1 MTWLCLEGIAETP
14 IALPRCAEAGNFYE
28 SLPEVPGTAM
38 RGALAGRYIRG
49 QGWVDRVPENKE
61 GEIFEKWFENHMIRF
76 GPLRPLPD
84 DLPEEITAVTF
95 PVPRSARSCKYEG
108 GIEDKHGVF
117 DSLLFQARA
126 SNEPI
131 DEKKRKCPLCQAPL
145 EPLDTIWLVAN
156 WDDNLDSGS
165 GIDYDPDYRISTHV
179 GIGPAVGETANLSE
193 EGRLFSL
200 QHFPAGTRF
209 RGWIA
214 VGDSDMNLSQL
225 GFDKIGE
232 EHSIILRVGRRSK
245 SLGALKVWISA
256 KSEQSPWEQS
266 HKSVE
271 KRFDNFQTAK
281 DDVKKAK
288 SFPFIEEEFVI
299 FSLTFL
305 TDTILFDDFL
315 RPCRSITAYQIAERL
330 GLNKSSVCRSGVYTG
345 TRLIAGWNAAH
356 RLPKENDI
364 AIVAGSVFLFAV
376 RKKDLEE
383 KEINL
388 LQRLIDMEN
397 KGIGWRRSEGFGQV
411 LVCDPFHL
419 QTKRDFIPMGKT
431 EEEKCS
437 RDAVKLNPISGEK
450 KIKSE
455 REEPLVPFDSNV
467 LNFLE
472 QNAEILHDNR
482 NQVTKTQLNSI
493 TDRVLR
499 YHQFVTEEGSRKKH
513 LKKYLEH
520 AQEKSKSS
528 CWTVGM
534 KDGKKLA
541 ESLINLFGLKDET
554 PWEDVRRRADD
565 FVRGALV
572 IVSSEKPPKLSSKF
586 SFTKE
591 ETNE

>member
-14 IALPRCAEAGNFYE
+14 IALPRRAEAGNFYE

-38 RGALAGRYIRG
+38 RGAFAGRYIRG
-49 QGWVDRVPENKE
+49 QGWVNGVPEN
-61 GEIFEKWFENHMIRF
+61 EKGKNFRKCFENHMVRF

-84 DLPEEITAVTF
+84 NLPEEITAVAF
-95 PVPRSARSCKYEG
+95 PVPRSTRSCKYEG
-108 GIEDKHGVF
+108 GIEDQHGVF
-117 DSLLFQARA
+117 DSLSFQAQSDDN
-126 SNEPI
+126 SN
-131 DEKKRKCPLCQAPL
+131 DDKKRRCPICEAPL
-145 EPLDTIWLVAN
+145 EPLDTTWIVAK
-156 WDDNLDSGS
+156 WDDNLDSGL
-165 GIDYDPDYRISTHV
+165 GFDYEPDYRISTHV

-214 VGDSDMNLSQL
+214 VGEKDMNLNKL

-245 SLGALKVWISA
+245 SLGALKVWISVE
-256 KSEQSPWEQS
+256 SEQSPWEQS
-266 HKSVE
+266 HKSVK
-271 KRFDNFQTAK
+271 KRFENFQTAK
-281 DDVKKAK
+281 DEVKKAK
-288 SFPFIEEEFVI
+288 SFRFVEEEFVI

-315 RPCRSITAYQIAERL
+315 RSCRSITAYQIAERL
-330 GLNKSSVCRSGVYTG
+330 GLNKSSVCRSGVYTA

-376 RKKDLEE
+376 RKKELEE
-383 KEINL
+383 KGIDL

-397 KGIGWRRSEGFGQV
+397 NGIGWRRSEGFGQV

-419 QTKRDFIPMGKT
+419 QTKRDFIPIGKT
-431 EEEKCS
+431 EKEKCS
-437 RDAVKLNPISGEK
+437 RDAVKLNPIKTLKS
-450 KIKSE
+450 KI
-455 REEPLVPFDSNV
+455 EESHFAFDSNV

-472 QNAEILHDNR
+472 QNAEILQKSR

-493 TDRVLR
+493 TERVLR
-499 YHQFVTEEGSRKKH
+499 YHQFVTDEDCRKEY
-513 LKKYLEH
+513 LKEYIEH
-520 AQEKSKSS
+520 AQEKSKSG
-528 CWTVGM
+528 CWTVRM
-534 KDGKKLA
+534 EDGEKLA
-541 ESLINLFGLKDET
+541 EALIELFGLKDKLQ
-554 PWEDVRRRADD
+554 WKDVRRRADD

-572 IVSSEKPPKLSSKF
+572 IVSSEKPLKLSSKLNL
-586 SFTKE
+586 TKE
-591 ETNE
+591 EANE